1 MNTLL
6 AANITCLE
14 QGIQLLQEMD
24 PLSYARK
31 CPDVFNS
38 SIGGHIRH
46 NLDHYLAFVEGEPD
60 GRIDYDARKRDSGI
74 ETDPLAAVEVMASL
88 VSGLLVMD
96 NADLDAALQIRM
108 DDGGDSTWSGTTLR
122 RELQFLLSHTI
133 HHYAL
138 VVSIATR
145 YGIRSFPEGFGVAP
159 STIHYHE
166 SLRKV

>member
-6 AANITCLE
+6 AANISCLQ
-14 QGIQLLQEMD
+14 QGIDLLGRMPVEF
-24 PLSYARK
+24 YARK

-46 NLDHYLAFVEGEPD
+46 NLDHYIAFVQGEPT
-60 GRIDYDARKRDSGI
+60 GSIDYDARQREPGI
-74 ETDPLAAVEVMASL
+74 EEDPLLAIEAMKVIREGLVGMA
-88 VSGLLVMD
+88 
-96 NADLDAALQIRM
+96 NHNLDGALRIRM
-108 DDGGDSTWSGTTLR
+108 DDGGDSTWSQTTLR

-145 YGIRSFPEGFGVAP
+145 YGISDFPAGFGIAP
-159 STIHYHE
+159 STLHYME
-166 SLRKV
+166 RKGA